1 VVDDVGFNDFA
12 SAPATATLCAFPSS
26 ILVRGHGNRGHHDR
40 GDEGDHGRCSLLE
53 LIELLALCS
62 LYGLEV
68 VLLLVHDL
76 ELSLALQTLRG
87 LELLLCYGT
96 SLLVLVFL
104 VELHGEL
111 HGGGGEELLLLERLH
126 VVELLLLE
134 TGEIVELLL
143 LQEAEAVN

>member
-1 VVDDVGFNDFA
+1 M
-12 SAPATATLCAFPSS
+12 L
-26 ILVRGHGNRGHHDR
+26 
-40 GDEGDHGRCSLLE
+40 ELLE
-53 LIELLALCS
+53 LVALCS

-68 VLLLVHDL
+68 VLLLVHEL

-96 SLLVLVFL
+96 SLLLVLVFL
-104 VELHGEL
+104 GEELHGV
-111 HGGGGEELLLLERLH
+111 GGEELLLLERHH

-143 LQEAEAVN
+143 LQEAEAVS

>member
-1 VVDDVGFNDFA
+1 M
-12 SAPATATLCAFPSS
+12 
-26 ILVRGHGNRGHHDR
+26 

-53 LIELLALCS
+53 LLELVALCS

-68 VLLLVHDL
+68 VLLSVHDL

-104 VELHGEL
+104 RAELHGI
-111 HGGGGEELLLLERLH
+111 GGEELLLLLERHH

-134 TGEIVELLL
+134 TEEIVELLL